1 MSKLAAFAAGAGE
14 GYFGAKR
21 YKDSKARAEKQ
32 DELFEKALSIEERKV
47 NNSEQ
52 DVAAAAMSAAGVTP
66 PATARDDEEVRRDR
80 AADRFGYA
88 HGGMIG
94 EMPNHHDKMMWQR
107 ASFKK

>member
-1 MSKLAAFAAGAGE
+1 MGKLAAFASGVGE
-14 GYFGAKR
+14 GYLGARR
-21 YKDSKARAEKQ
+21 YLDTKKRAEKQ
-32 DELFEKALSIEERKV
+32 DELFEKALKLEERKV

-52 DVAAAAMSAAGVTP
+52 NVAAAAMSAAGVTP
-66 PATARDDEEVRRDR
+66 TATALDDEEVRRR
-80 AADRFGYA
+80 AEAAGFGYA

>member
-32 DELFEKALSIEERKV
+32 DELL
-47 NNSEQ
+47 
-52 DVAAAAMSAAGVTP
+52 AAALTGGNASESILP
-66 PATARDDEEVRRDR
+66 PDVDDDLAKSLGLKR
-80 AADRFGYA
+80 ANGGMIGKLPKPMGYA

-94 EMPNHHDKMMWQR
+94 EMPHHHDKMMWQR